1 MPDKIAP
8 SLQNTINCVTIYND
22 MYGEGRNL
30 RYLVGMGLVILLLFV
45 IIFMIIRGG
54 GDDKV
59 PETKR
64 ELTSY
69 VEDTTFTVSETIIG
83 PIISADK
90 HSEVQIN
97 VTNQAATIE
106 VSKGYDGNV
115 VKSNTYPLTTN
126 GFSEFLNSLEKAGF
140 TKGDTAED
148 LKEDK
153 GYCPTGLRYIFEVR
167 DGSDTIQ
174 RFWATSCRGAKSY
187 RGNLPLTLQLFQAQ
201 IPDYDTVTEDL
212 EL

>member
-1 MPDKIAP
+1 
-8 SLQNTINCVTIYND
+8 

-30 RYLVGMGLVILLLFV
+30 RYLVGLGLVIVLLFV
-45 IIFMIIRGG
+45 IIFMIVRGG

-59 PETKR
+59 PETRR

-69 VEDTTFTVSETIIG
+69 VEDTTFTVSETIVG
-83 PIISADK
+83 PITSADQ
-90 HSEVQIN
+90 HSEIQIQ

-115 VKSNTYPLTTN
+115 VKSNTYPITTN
-126 GFSEFLNSLEKAGF
+126 GFAEFLNALDKVGF
-140 TKGDTAED
+140 TKGNTAD
-148 LKEDK
+148 NLKDDK
-153 GYCPTGLRYIFEVR
+153 GYCPTGVRYIFEVR

-187 RGNLPLTLQLFQAQ
+187 RGDLPLTLQLFKAQ
-201 IPDYDTVTEDL
+201 IPDYNQVTEDL
-212 EL
+212 DL